1 MKPHLF
7 LICIL
12 SLSVLLVACKND
24 TESKTDPVDPPEE
37 KALTMADIA
46 GEWVSAGI
54 SVKVNSLNGAEGDT
68 LIEATEDTYPD
79 VLGINANFS
88 ILNAD
93 GTYEDVYV
101 LPNDSIERGNGTW
114 SLGDGTITFSQE
126 VPNNRVHTYQMMID
140 DEGNMQV
147 NGKVDFDADGEQD
160 DDFSGTS
167 YKRQ

>member
-7 LICIL
+7 LICFL
-12 SLSVLLVACKND
+12 SLATLLIACKQEPED
-24 TESKTDPVDPPEE
+24 KAEDPPEE

-46 GEWVSAGI
+46 GEWVSSAI
-54 SVKVNSLNGAEGDT
+54 RVEIKSLNGTEQDT
-68 LIEATEDTYPD
+68 IIEASEDTYPD
-79 VLGINANFS
+79 VLGIKANFS
-88 ILNAD
+88 VLNAD

-114 SLGDGTITFSQE
+114 SLGEGTITFTQV
-126 VPNNRVHTYQMMID
+126 VPNDRVHTYQMML
-140 DEGNMQV
+140 DEQGNMKV
-147 NGKVDFDADGEQD
+147 SGKVDFDADGEQD